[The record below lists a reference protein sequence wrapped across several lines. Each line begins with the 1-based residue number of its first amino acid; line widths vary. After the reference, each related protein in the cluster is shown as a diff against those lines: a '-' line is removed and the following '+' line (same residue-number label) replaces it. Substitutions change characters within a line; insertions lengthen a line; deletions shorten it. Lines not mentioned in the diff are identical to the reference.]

1 METACE
7 ISRES
12 GFCATGTFTPGGMVM
27 KKILTKRQQDILDFV
42 ESFLQ
47 KHGYPP
53 TLREIGNAFGISS
66 TNGVRVNLA
75 ALEKKKY
82 IIRHPWLSRGIELI
96 YAPKTQQVEGEIG
109 YVPIIGKVAA
119 GEPIFAAENI
129 EGMLA
134 IDDSF
139 LPTKKVFALKVKG
152 DSMVG
157 AGILD
162 GDYVLSRRQHNAESG
177 DIVVFIIGDE
187 ITVKKYDTK
196 GDKVLL
202 IPTNEAYETRII
214 KKNSSDLQIAGKVIG
229 LLRKY

>member
-1 METACE
+1 
-7 ISRES
+7 
-12 GFCATGTFTPGGMVM
+12 M
-27 KKILTKRQQDILDFV
+27 KRILTKRQQEILDFI
-42 ESFLQ
+42 ESFIQ
-47 KHGYPP
+47 KRGYPP
-53 TLREIGNAFGISS
+53 TLREIGNQFGISS

-82 IIRHPWLSRGIELI
+82 IIRRPWLSRGIELI
-96 YAPKTQQVEGEIG
+96 YAPKGQQNESEVG

-152 DSMVG
+152 DSMTGVG
-157 AGILD
+157 IMD
-162 GDYVLSRRQHNAESG
+162 GDYVLARRQHNSDPG
-177 DIVVFIIGDE
+177 DIVVFIVGDE
-187 ITVKKYDTK
+187 VTVKRYDTK
-196 GDKVLL
+196 GDKVLM
-202 IPTNEAYETRII
+202 IPENDAYETRII
-214 KKNSSDLQIAGKVIG
+214 KKNSSDLQIAGKVVG